1 MILAP
6 LFLSVFIHQT
16 STFLMI
22 HAVKKDHQ
30 GKNVKNKRNQSN
42 DAMIPFLKDLRE
54 LFVVTK
60 AL

>member
-30 GKNVKNKRNQSN
+30 GKNVK
-42 DAMIPFLKDLRE
+42 
-54 LFVVTK
+54 TK
-60 AL
+60 GIIALLL